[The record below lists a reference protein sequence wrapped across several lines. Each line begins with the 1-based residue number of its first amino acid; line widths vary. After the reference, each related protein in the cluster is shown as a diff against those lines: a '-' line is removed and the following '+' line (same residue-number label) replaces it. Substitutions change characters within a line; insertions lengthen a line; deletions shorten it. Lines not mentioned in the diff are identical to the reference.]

1 MARSVIT
8 KGCKTTTGGEVL
20 TGVGN
25 VPLFNT
31 PITQIGTQATCPKC
45 KKGIGTIHPIEKVNF
60 HVDYIQVAL
69 EGDIVMCGCPQGTN
83 LVIADKKP
91 MRVSNLPNGHINV
104 FQPFDSG
111 NVDMSAIDEILQR
124 GKYAPTETQ
133 QASQAAQAAKT
144 QSAPTVNPQGQ
155 HWPPYDYT
163 KPEGEKEIQV
173 EYTSPIVSI
182 GVMSL
187 EEAYEF
193 TQTLYAEH
201 GGRKVSDNFK
211 TYAVGVG
218 KGTYD
223 AIKISRD
230 LGGLGVKTTIKEI
243 NGVKWIIIHNF
254 RFHQQAIAAGYKW
267 RSGNPQLIKLG
278 LGLQDIKSLKG
289 FVRVNVGIEVAFAV
303 GINAVD
309 FILRDEATLSEF
321 VGGSAYDIVKAVT
334 ALAASTLI
342 TSVVLLVTPISGILA
357 SGIIFVFVSY
367 AIGNFVSKSF
377 DNIKTD
383 VEKGI
388 IEDTEDYINSL
399 GGYTY
404 HMDEAFG
411 KMIK

>member
-111 NVDMSAIDEILQR
+111 NVDMSAIDEMLQR

-133 QASQAAQAAKT
+133 QASQAAQAAET

-163 KPEGEKEIQV
+163 KPEGEKNIQV
-173 EYTSPIVSI
+173 NYTQPMNSSA
-182 GVMSL
+182 VMSA
-187 EEAYEF
+187 EEAHEFLSNMYEDMGSKD
-193 TQTLYAEH
+193 TLGDVKDY
-201 GGRKVSDNFK
+201 GLGI
-211 TYAVGVG
+211 G

-223 AIKISRD
+223 AVKTAQG
-230 LGGLGVKTTIKEI
+230 LGGLGVQAYTKNI
-243 NGVKWIIIHNF
+243 NGKDWVIIKNF
-254 RFHQQAIAAGYKW
+254 RRHEQTLMRGNKW
-267 RSGNPQLIKLG
+267 GANNPKVVKAG
-278 LGLQDIKSLKG
+278 LGLDSLKG
-289 FVRVNVGIEVAFAV
+289 TTRFVKINVGVEFIFAV

-309 FILRDEATLSEF
+309 YILNDETTLAEF
-321 VGGSAYDIVKAVT
+321 VGNSASDFVKGMISVAGG
-334 ALAASTLI
+334 ALA
-342 TSVVLLVTPISGILA
+342 VMVLPATATVMFSGL
-357 SGIIFVFVSY
+357 VFVGASF
-367 AIGNFVSKSF
+367 AVSETLNYID
-377 DNIKTD
+377 DNNGYTD
-383 VEKGI
+383 DMTKA
-388 IEDTEDYINSL
+388 IEDVFE
-399 GGYTY
+399 
-404 HMDEAFG
+404 
-411 KMIK
+411 